1 MSQII
6 IYNGRGSDKYSVYY
20 TKKVLKTL
28 GWYANLDVICINE
41 IILNNDDFTFNNCFL
56 YVHPG
61 GNAYEQLNA
70 IGMNG
75 SLKIRRYIDNGGKY
89 IGICAGT
96 IIAAK
101 KFYFLGDLVKH
112 ENSLCILQS
121 VFGVQNVNKQITL
134 DSNEKAI
141 YYKSPNNINDHKI
154 KIIDSFNKIPYIFIK
169 NNCLFFFIHLEKINP
184 TYFLTIIIDFISN

>member
-6 IYNGRGSDKYSVYY
+6 IYNGKGADKNSVYY

-28 GWYANLDVICINE
+28 GWYTNLNVLCINE
-41 IILNNDDFTFNNCFL
+41 KTLNNDDFTFDNCFL

-70 IGMNG
+70 IGNIG
-75 SLKIRRYIDNGGKY
+75 SLKIRRYIDNAGKY

-112 ENSLCILQS
+112 KNSLCILQS
-121 VFGVQNVNKQITL
+121 VFGVENINKQIIL
-134 DSNEKAI
+134 DSNEMAI
-141 YYKSPNNINDHKI
+141 YYKSPNNIIDSNI
-154 KIIDSFNKIPYIFIK
+154 KIIDSFNKTPYIFIK